1 MTRIWLAALACSV
14 LALTT
19 SLVGCSSAGGE
30 NVFAVFAPS
39 ADGGPVTT
47 VDVLDIGLSLTNLTG
62 STVTLQGVRLVSVP
76 RSVRLRSV
84 TAYGPDAD
92 PVGLIRGDL
101 LRYCRQIDKP
111 YPVTAD
117 VTRPHS
123 QSPWTVVLAV
133 TFTRPGTYHLTRA
146 KVFYRTEGHSGW
158 QYQDL
163 DTTITV
169 TAAGNG
175 TKPLLDGC

>member
-1 MTRIWLAALACSV
+1 M
-14 LALTT
+14 
-19 SLVGCSSAGGE
+19 
-30 NVFAVFAPS
+30 
-39 ADGGPVTT
+39 TT
-47 VDVLDIGLSLTNLTG
+47 VDVLDMGLSLTNVTG
-62 STVTLQGVRLVSVP
+62 STVALQGVRLVSVP

-92 PVGLIRGDL
+92 PVGLVRGDL
-101 LRYCRQIDKP
+101 LRYCRQVDKP
-111 YPVTAD
+111 FPVTAD

-123 QSPWTVVLAV
+123 ESSWSVVLGV

-146 KVFYRTEGHSGW
+146 KVFYRTDGHSGW